1 MSNAA
6 VSSQAGRASVGSH
19 DGVGTNARF
28 NYPIGLALSSVS
40 TFAVVADYGNC
51 IIRKIVLSTGSVTT
65 AAGSTSS
72 ITGSADGVGTLAR
85 FSWPYSV
92 VLTSDDSTA
101 YVLDRYNNSPQS
113 CVCYRLNR

>member
-51 IIRKIVLSTGSVTT
+51 IIRKVVVSTKVVTRV
-65 AAGSTSS
+65 AGSGSCSTTTINGIGTSA
-72 ITGSADGVGTLAR
+72 T
-85 FSWPYSV
+85 F
-92 VLTSDDSTA
+92 
-101 YVLDRYNNSPQS
+101 
-113 CVCYRLNR
+113 